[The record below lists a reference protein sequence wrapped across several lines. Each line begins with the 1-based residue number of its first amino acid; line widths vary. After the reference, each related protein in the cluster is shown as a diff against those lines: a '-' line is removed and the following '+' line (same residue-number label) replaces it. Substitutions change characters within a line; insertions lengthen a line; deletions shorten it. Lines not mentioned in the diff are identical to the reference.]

1 MEASPNE
8 ERFPF
13 YDGEEITWLT
23 PPEYYVAM
31 GKLAMMGS
39 VEFDNE

>member
-1 MEASPNE
+1 MEQSPNE
-8 ERFPF
+8 ELTPY

-31 GKLAMMGS
+31 GKLAMMDS

>member
-8 ERFPF
+8 ERYPF
-13 YDGEEITWLT
+13 YDGEEIIWLT

-31 GKLAMMGS
+31 GALAMMES